1 MDSVCRLCGVS
12 AGLRS
17 SHILPEFLYRPL
29 YDEKHRFFVLT
40 AGDDGQRYMQRG
52 LTEKLLCD
60 RREQQLGRYEKY
72 AAAVMSGRLQ
82 HRYRRVGSRI
92 TISNIDYARFKLFQ
106 LSILW
111 RASIS
116 SLEFFRLVAL
126 GPHEDR
132 LRNMLLLEEPGLPHT
147 FGCVVVFASERGED
161 ISDTF
166 FNPEPLRWCGRRMV
180 KFFFAGSAWLFH
192 CDPRPAPAYLQQLFL
207 QQDGSLTGLT
217 GDLAEASAYGAEVR
231 RLARRLRF

>member
-1 MDSVCRLCGVS
+1 MDSLCRLCRLPGE
-12 AGLRS
+12 LCR

-40 AGDDGQRYMQRG
+40 AGVDGQRQMQRG

-60 RREQQLGRYEKY
+60 RCEQQLGRYETY

-82 HRYRRVGSRI
+82 HRYRSVGSRI

-111 RASIS
+111 RASVS

-126 GPHEDR
+126 GPHEER
-132 LRNMLLLEEPGLPHT
+132 LRNMLLLDEPGTPHA
-147 FGCVVVFASERGED
+147 FGCVVIFASERGED

-180 KFFFAGSAWLFH
+180 KFFFAGSAWLFY
-192 CDPRPAPAYLQQLFL
+192 CDRRPAPVYLQQFFL
-207 QQDGSLTGLT
+207 QQDGVLTGLT
-217 GDLAEASAYGAEVR
+217 GDLAEARAYGAQAKR
-231 RLARRLRF
+231 IARRALF